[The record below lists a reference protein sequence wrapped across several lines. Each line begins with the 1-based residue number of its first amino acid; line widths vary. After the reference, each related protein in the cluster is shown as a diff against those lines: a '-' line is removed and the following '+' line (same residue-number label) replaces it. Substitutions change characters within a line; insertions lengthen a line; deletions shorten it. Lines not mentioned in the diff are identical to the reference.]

1 MTLEDDRGLP
11 LSTASVAARDAYV
24 DGVGRLLCAQPGI
37 EAALGRAIEA
47 DPRFALPH
55 AALARAHQAHGRG
68 AEARAAIAEAMT
80 LSEGLGE
87 RERGH
92 VLALERVVAGDAAG
106 ALAAI
111 RAHLARHP
119 RDRLVMA
126 PCTGVFGLFGFSGRA
141 GREAALEAFLAPFE
155 PACGDDWWYL
165 AMRAF
170 ARCETGALDAARRD
184 IERSLA
190 DRPDNANGAHVR
202 AHVDY
207 ECGEDA
213 AGLAWLGDWVYGY
226 SRDGIM
232 HGHLHWHLTLAALA
246 LGDGARAWSLYEAQV
261 RGAWGPPL
269 NLVTDASSFLL
280 RAEFCGMPAPEGAW
294 RALAGVAAELYPQTG
309 VAFADAHVALA
320 FAMAGDEA
328 GVARV
333 RDTARGPAADVV
345 AGLARAFD
353 AYARR
358 DDRAVLEHLLP
369 LLPEHERIG
378 GSRAQRDLLEQLAVV
393 AQRRGAVAGGW
404 RPRVGRAMPPGIAQ
418 G

>member
-1 MTLEDDRGLP
+1 
-11 LSTASVAARDAYV
+11 
-24 DGVGRLLCAQPGI
+24 
-37 EAALGRAIEA
+37 
-47 DPRFALPH
+47 
-55 AALARAHQAHGRG
+55 
-68 AEARAAIAEAMT
+68 
-80 LSEGLGE
+80 
-87 RERGH
+87 
-92 VLALERVVAGDAAG
+92 
-106 ALAAI
+106 
-111 RAHLARHP
+111 
-119 RDRLVMA
+119 
-126 PCTGVFGLFGFSGRA
+126 
-141 GREAALEAFLAPFE
+141 
-155 PACGDDWWYL
+155 
-165 AMRAF
+165 
-170 ARCETGALDAARRD
+170 
-184 IERSLA
+184 
-190 DRPDNANGAHVR
+190 VR

-294 RALAGVAAELYPQTG
+294 RALAAVAAELYPQTG

-328 GVARV
+328 GLARV

-358 DDRAVLEHLLP
+358 DDRAVLEHLLA

-393 AQRRGAVAGGW
+393 AQRRGAVAGAESGARLSAASMVALRRHRRDRPGRPSRFPACAAQLPT
-404 RPRVGRAMPPGIAQ
+404 RPRHLRGFCCRCSSLRHRPLFATAWVPPRPTKNRAHRQAPSLGRSLPINEVAPPPCTAPLRRAPRRRRLY
-418 G
+418 